1 MKIIR
6 MDEKSVND
14 FWQLRKQLFEELNEI
29 TSLEDTQK
37 LENTTKEFYLSH
49 INKDLICW
57 GVIIENKIIASSSLC
72 LFNRIPYQENLTGKE
87 GYILNIYTCS
97 NYRKQGIASQLL
109 SEMKEYAKQNQ
120 INRLWLSSSDNGL
133 ALYKEHGFIEKNNE
147 LEIFIVNNSSKFE

>member
-14 FWQLRKQLFEELNEI
+14 FWQLRQQLFEELSEI
-29 TSLEDTQK
+29 ESLEDRQK

-49 INKDLICW
+49 INKDLISW
-57 GVIIENKIIASSSLC
+57 GVIIENEIIASSSLS

-87 GYILNIYTCS
+87 GYILNIYTCP

-109 SEMKEYAKQNQ
+109 NEMKEYAKQNQ
-120 INRLWLSSSDNGL
+120 INRLWLSSSENGI
-133 ALYKEHGFIEKNNE
+133 ALYKEHGFIEKSNE
-147 LEIFIVNNSSKFE
+147 MEIFLQG